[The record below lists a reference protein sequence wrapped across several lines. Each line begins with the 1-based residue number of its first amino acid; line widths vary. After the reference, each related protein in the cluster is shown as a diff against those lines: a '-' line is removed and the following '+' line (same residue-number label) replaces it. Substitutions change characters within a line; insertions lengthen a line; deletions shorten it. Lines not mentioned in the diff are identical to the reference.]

1 MVLLGLLALLSQQGP
16 DTTTITNA
24 SELMRGNHRAL
35 KIRRKT
41 LTDCFCARPYMT
53 PGARPR
59 IILLL
64 VAPVARRCQR
74 AESTDGE
81 AGAGRV
87 LPFTGGSLS
96 APAEVPRGDAF
107 TGGRCIYPGMM
118 NLSRDEGSPPCAGWQ
133 QLAPI
138 SGAEPQPAL
147 PGQLGEKKG

>member
-59 IILLL
+59 IILVL

-87 LPFTGGSLS
+87 LSFTGGSLS
-96 APAEVPRGDAF
+96 APAEAPGVMHLSGDDAF
-107 TGGRCIYPGMM
+107 VQGM
-118 NLSRDEGSPPCAGWQ
+118 RAPHQHTPCAGRQ

>member
-64 VAPVARRCQR
+64 VAPVAHRCQR

-81 AGAGRV
+81 ARAGRV
-87 LPFTGGSLS
+87 LPFTGGSPS
-96 APAEVPRGDAF
+96 VPAEAPRGDAF
-107 TGGRCIYPGMM
+107 TGGRCICLGT
-118 NLSRDEGSPPCAGWQ
+118 RATHQHTPCTGRQ

-147 PGQLGEKKG
+147 PGQLGGEKKKKG